1 MGSLFKWL
9 LEAADWYGRW
19 NDIKA
24 IYLTLSAATVGVVAD
39 MMSAVWDLPAWGRV
53 FGVLY
58 GVMFLPTILL
68 CLSFYKSGPL
78 RLVPYD
84 GQRFQ
89 RNRIDDDGDVR
100 PLHQG
105 NRKAISLTVRNFVSK
120 NPIKY
125 LNATI
130 TTIVPLPYNSD
141 GDKFFFPQ
149 RLMLGNKGTAEKVT
163 LDYNASV
170 RVQLFSITDAFLGYE
185 RLRIENSGKKSFF
198 IEENTLYKITLLIA
212 GLNIKPM
219 ELTIGVIRRNDKDFD
234 FSVL

>member
-1 MGSLFKWL
+1 M
-9 LEAADWYGRW
+9 LEAVDWYGRW

-24 IYLTLSAATVGVVAD
+24 IYLTLSAATVGVGAD
-39 MMSAVWDLPAWGRV
+39 IVSAVWDLPAWGRV

-68 CLSFYKSGPL
+68 CLSFFKSGPL
-78 RLVPYD
+78 RLVPND
-84 GQRFQ
+84 GERFQ
-89 RNRIDDDGDVR
+89 RNRIDDDGDVL
-100 PLHQG
+100 PFHQG
-105 NRKAISLTVRNFVSK
+105 NREAISITVRNFASK
-120 NPIKY
+120 NSIKY

-130 TTIVPLPYNSD
+130 TAIVPFPYNIE
-141 GDKFFFPQ
+141 GDKFFLPQ
-149 RLMLGNKGTAEKVT
+149 RLLLGNKGTAEKVT
-163 LDYNASV
+163 LDYNMAV

-198 IEENTLYKITLLIA
+198 IDENTLYKITLLVA